1 MGFRFQKRISILPGI
16 NINLGKRG
24 ASVSVGPRGL
34 KTTISS
40 RGIKHSIGLPGTGIR
55 YETSYGGGSRG
66 LRRTF
71 RVPTLNTTVPVTG
84 NTQPALNETNQN
96 EGFFSSLWRAV
107 FG

>member
-16 NINLGKRG
+16 SINLGKRG

-40 RGIKHSIGLPGTGIR
+40 RGVKHSIGLPGTGIR
-55 YETSYGGGSRG
+55 YETSYGGGSHG
-66 LRRTF
+66 SRRTS
-71 RVPTLNTTVPVTG
+71 RVPTTVPVAG
-84 NTQPALNETNQN
+84 YMQPALNESNQN
-96 EGFFSSLWRAV
+96 VGFFSRLWRAV